1 MERRTDCESEVLQF
15 ATAGFRV
22 IWLVQNW
29 KKVLH
34 KKLWSCLPAV
44 HLSIVWVRIWMAFYT
59 SGEHDEIKGRTN
71 TKNWPNLVITSQR
84 PKSRSENIQA
94 FRHFSQVSQK
104 DGVTN
109 MHVLRQKV
117 VSVVKLWRSKQ
128 HQLPTSH
135 LLELNLAQ

>member
-1 MERRTDCESEVLQF
+1 
-15 ATAGFRV
+15 
-22 IWLVQNW
+22 
-29 KKVLH
+29 
-34 KKLWSCLPAV
+34 
-44 HLSIVWVRIWMAFYT
+44 MAFYT

-117 VSVVKLWRSKQ
+117 VSVVKL
-128 HQLPTSH
+128 
-135 LLELNLAQ
+135 